1 MTETGTIRDTR
12 LQLLEL
18 SETIEELNKTTKE
31 NELAEMLL
39 LEERWEQTKDKS
51 LSNATKRDIVAKEDL
66 ARYPDY
72 VEMKAEL
79 DSLRKAKARME
90 IELDFMLR
98 AERKERLKVDISIA
112 DALTMLLK
120 KV

>member
-1 MTETGTIRDTR
+1 
-12 LQLLEL
+12 
-18 SETIEELNKTTKE
+18 
-31 NELAEMLL
+31 
-39 LEERWEQTKDKS
+39 
-51 LSNATKRDIVAKEDL
+51 
-66 ARYPDY
+66 
-72 VEMKAEL
+72 MKAEL
-79 DSLRKAKARME
+79 DSLRKAKARVE